1 MNLVPAVWLFAAL
14 SALATALSWF
24 LPACRKNYLPA
35 KMTCSSLFL
44 LTALFAAVSYGEVT
58 DYSVYII
65 VALIFGLIGDFF
77 LEYKQAKY
85 FGYGVVA
92 FAVGHLLYIYSF
104 ARLVQPVPKPNAI
117 LVAVFTLVIL
127 VLGFVMMKVEK
138 IVFEGKNRL
147 MYIYA
152 AILISEFITGVIRG
166 VTSIA
171 AGNTIYGAFI
181 GFVSCAPAFRRAAHP
196 PPRGGRALY
205 IFPRTDLICIK
216 PALSINTEALYNEKI
231 QRFKIRLRC
240 IRSRHR
246 GGAGF
251 PRRHNRFG
259 PLLAG

>member
-44 LTALFAAVSYGEVT
+44 LTALLAAVSYGEVT

-65 VALIFGLIGDFF
+65 VALFFGLIGDFC

-104 ARLVQPVPKPNAI
+104 ARLVQPVPEPNAI

-138 IVFEGKNRL
+138 IVFEGKTRL

-171 AGNTIYGAFI
+171 AGNTVYGAFI
-181 GFVSCAPAFRRAAHP
+181 LAASALFITSDSFLALQLFGKPHIRRPEAVVLFTYFPAQTLF
-196 PPRGGRALY
+196 
-205 IFPRTDLICIK
+205 
-216 PALSINTEALYNEKI
+216 ALSLLY
-231 QRFKIRLRC
+231 Q
-240 IRSRHR
+240 
-246 GGAGF
+246 
-251 PRRHNRFG
+251 
-259 PLLAG
+259 